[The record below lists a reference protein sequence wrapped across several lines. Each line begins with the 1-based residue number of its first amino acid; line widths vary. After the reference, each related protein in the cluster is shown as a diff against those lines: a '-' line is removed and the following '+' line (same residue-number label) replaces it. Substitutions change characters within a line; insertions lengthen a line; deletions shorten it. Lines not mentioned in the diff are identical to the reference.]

1 MDKVSPINEEYIYSG
16 NAIVSQTDEKGVIT
30 YVNRAFCESS
40 GYRSDELVGQMHT
53 IIRHPDMPKTIF
65 AKMWESLNSAH
76 AWNGLIKNLRSDGKF
91 YWLETEILPILD
103 DNSTITGFIAVMKE
117 ASRKDI
123 NETMQTYKKMLDTQ
137 E

>member
-40 GYRSDELVGQMHT
+40 GYTSDELLGKMHT
-53 IIRHPDMPKTIF
+53 VIRHPDMPKIIF
-65 AKMWESLNSAH
+65 AKMWESINSAQ